1 MLLEAQLPDITV
13 RRGWKEEV
21 SGINILFYVAFA
33 PQIKQPDRHLGGRGL
48 GFDPAKG
55 EAIPLYFR
63 ASLSLMLLAVSSQG
77 ENHLCAEDPAVW
89 AQPTSHLRPILR
101 M

>member
-21 SGINILFYVAFA
+21 SGINILFYVAFP
-33 PQIKQPDRHLGGRGL
+33 PQIKQPDRRLGGRGL

-55 EAIPLYFR
+55 ERNSSVFQSKPQPN
-63 ASLSLMLLAVSSQG
+63 AVS
-77 ENHLCAEDPAVW
+77 C
-89 AQPTSHLRPILR
+89 
-101 M
+101 